1 MSAKAHEPE
10 WRMFHL
16 EASSE
21 QLLEILR
28 ATAKHDAVN
37 MHEPVTEADCK
48 IRESRIVEVI
58 IPQFG

>member
-1 MSAKAHEPE
+1 
-10 WRMFHL
+10 MFHL